1 MHDRPTADE
10 LLRAVELLL
19 DDQLVPSLDGA
30 RKYNARVAANVVRT
44 VRRELALEEKQLD
57 AEWRG
62 LDVLLGPVDRPPTL
76 DVTREALR
84 TRNTELSERIHAGD
98 ADDGDFRALTLA
110 HVRDTVHAKLEV
122 SNPAWLTGSDTPDG

>member
-19 DDQLVPSLDGA
+19 DEQLVPSLDGA
-30 RKYNARVAANVVRT
+30 RKYNARVAANVVRI

-62 LDVLLGPVDRPPTL
+62 LDVLLGPMPRPPSL
-76 DVTREALR
+76 EVMRAALHTRNEALA
-84 TRNTELSERIHAGD
+84 ERIRAGD
-98 ADDGDFRALTLA
+98 ADAGEWRVLVLA
-110 HVRDTVHAKLEV
+110 HVRDVVHAKLAV
-122 SNPAWLTGSDTPDG
+122 SDPAWLAEG